1 MSIKTE
7 NKATLRKVEK
17 EEKKELRYLRSKDNA
32 GYALDS
38 YELRRLWALEQK
50 YC

>member
-1 MSIKTE
+1 MKLT
-7 NKATLRKVEK
+7 K
-17 EEKKELRYLRSKDNA
+17 EERQELRYLLKKDNA

-50 YC
+50 SSEESDN